1 MNYADVA
8 PAFVAARAGYD
19 VWLGNS
25 RGNTYSCAHVD
36 LNPWRNEKKFWDF
49 DWADMGM
56 KDIPAS
62 LDYITAL
69 TGYQKVA
76 YIGHS

>member
-1 MNYADVA
+1 MDFQQFNLDFFKSFFALSII
-8 PAFVAARAGYD
+8 R
-19 VWLGNS
+19 S
-25 RGNTYSCAHVD
+25 D